1 MQGQYG
7 DDLGNVWFDISL
19 LYTLYNRAIFFR
31 GYDGTGNLFE
41 IGIYF
46 EAMRHGVKQRDF
58 GI

>member
-1 MQGQYG
+1 MEIIW
-7 DDLGNVWFDISL
+7 GNVWYEISL
-19 LYTLYNRAIFFR
+19 LYTLYNRAIFLR